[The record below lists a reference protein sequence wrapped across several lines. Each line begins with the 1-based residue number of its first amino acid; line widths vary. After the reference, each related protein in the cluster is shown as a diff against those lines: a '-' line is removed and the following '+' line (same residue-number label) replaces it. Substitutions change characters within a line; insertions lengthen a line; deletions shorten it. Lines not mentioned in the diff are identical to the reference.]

1 MECRAGGD
9 FAGQEAKQGL
19 YVVLSYIKRRGE
31 DEGRG
36 EEDEG
41 RGGEDEG
48 KGGEG
53 RGGER
58 NVHKII
64 IH

>member
-9 FAGQEAKQGL
+9 FAGQEAKQGIF
-19 YVVLSYIKRRGE
+19 VGTHITRK
-31 DEGRG
+31 
-36 EEDEG
+36 
-41 RGGEDEG
+41 
-48 KGGEG
+48 
-53 RGGER
+53 ER

>member
-19 YVVLSYIKRRGE
+19 YVVLFYKKRRGEDERRRGE

-36 EEDEG
+36 AED
-41 RGGEDEG
+41 
-48 KGGEG
+48 
-53 RGGER
+53 
-58 NVHKII
+58 
-64 IH
+64 

>member
-19 YVVLSYIKRRGE
+19 YVVLFYKKRRGE
-31 DEGRG
+31 ERT
-36 EEDEG
+36 
-41 RGGEDEG
+41 R
-48 KGGEG
+48 GGEG
-53 RGGER
+53 RTRGGER
-58 NVHKII
+58 RIRGRERHVHKII

>member
-31 DEGRG
+31 ERM
-36 EEDEG
+36 
-41 RGGEDEG
+41 RGGEG
-48 KGGEG
+48 RMRGGERRM